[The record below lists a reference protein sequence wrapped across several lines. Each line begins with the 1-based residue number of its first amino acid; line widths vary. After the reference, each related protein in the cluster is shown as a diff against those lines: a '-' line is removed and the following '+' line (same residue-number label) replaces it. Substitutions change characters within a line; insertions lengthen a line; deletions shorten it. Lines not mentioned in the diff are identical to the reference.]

1 MIKRMKPAICLVAMI
16 LVLSA
21 CAGGVKPGET
31 QPGAPA
37 VHEENNEAPPSKPGS
52 NTGQSSGDENQSS
65 GQHTPEDIATVG
77 NASSITVLVNKLNKL
92 PEDYTPADL
101 VYPNVKFTFKEKIE
115 KRMMVKE
122 AADALEK
129 LFGAADQDGLPLAG
143 VSAYRPH
150 SRQAELFQSYVKKDG
165 LETALT
171 YSAYPGT
178 SEHETGLAIDVAGAD
193 GACSTSDCFG
203 DRPEAKWL
211 ADHAHEYGFII
222 RYPEGKEKITGYKY
236 EPWHLRYVGLDV
248 ATEIYEKQLT
258 FEEYNGTGRVVAAN

>member
-1 MIKRMKPAICLVAMI
+1 MVKRMNPIICLVAMI

-21 CAGGVKPGET
+21 CGG
-31 QPGAPA
+31 GAKQDGAHQDAPT
-37 VHEENNEAPPSKPGS
+37 VHEGNTETNPSKPGS
-52 NTGQSSGDENQSS
+52 NTGRPSGDQYQSG
-65 GQHTPEDIATVG
+65 GQHGPKDIATVG

-92 PEDYTPADL
+92 PENYKPANL
-101 VYPNVKFTFKEKIE
+101 VYPNVKFTFDEKIE

-129 LFGAADQDGLPLAG
+129 LFEAAEKDGLPLAG

-178 SEHETGLAIDVAGAD
+178 SEHETGLAIDVAGSD
-193 GACSTSDCFG
+193 GACSASDCFA
-203 DRPEAKWL
+203 DHPEAKWL
-211 ADHAHEYGFII
+211 ADHAHEYGYII
-222 RYPEGKEKITGYKY
+222 RYPEGKEKITGYQY
-236 EPWHLRYVGLDV
+236 EAWHLRYVGLDA
-248 ATEIYEKQLT
+248 ATKIYDKQLT
-258 FEEYNGTGRVVAAN
+258 LEEYNGTGRAVAVN